1 MFLIIFI
8 LWWAWQA
15 LKFILDWPAL
25 KEMHEFYHH
34 LLEIPDVRKL
44 FLIYLGSPSH
54 LFTFFLLTD
63 LLYIYIYLLGRYS
76 DCIMANSAGENYK
89 YS

>member
-44 FLIYLGSPSH
+44 FLIYSVSSSH
-54 LFTFFLLTD
+54 LSTSFCLTD
-63 LLYIYIYLLGRYS
+63 RLHIY
-76 DCIMANSAGENYK
+76 K
-89 YS
+89 